1 MQGQR
6 VQMYKRMLFKKEIRV
21 THSAKNNDISK
32 IIYRI
37 IGKKPFAE
45 NVVVSSNGETEYNSC
60 TIK

>member
-6 VQMYKRMLFKKEIRV
+6 VQMYKWMLFKKEIRV

-45 NVVVSSNGETEYNSC
+45 NIVVSSKGKTEYNLC